1 MAMDQGVKDMKN
13 FFFGLDGPV
22 IQFLCKAADCIFVS
36 LLCALF
42 SLPVVTI
49 GASLAAANKVMCD
62 IIHETDNGIIKGFV
76 TAFFRNFMKATIAWL
91 VFVLLVALLLLC
103 VMYVSA
109 NFTGVIALA
118 LYLVLLY
125 GTVAVLGCFSYIL
138 PLVIRY
144 ENSMIQHG
152 KNAMILTFGKLPRT
166 FAMILLNL
174 SPLIIYLL
182 SPDAFFKTVILW
194 PTVGVGAV
202 VYMNQ
207 CMMKPIY
214 EELEESDQDQ

>member
-1 MAMDQGVKDMKN
+1 MVREQGVKNMKN

-22 IQFLCKAADCIFVS
+22 IQFLCKVADCIFVS

-42 SLPVVTI
+42 CLPLVTI

-76 TAFFRNFMKATIAWL
+76 AAFIKNFMKATIAWL
-91 VFVLLVALLLLC
+91 VFILLVALLLLC
-103 VMYVSA
+103 VVYVSA
-109 NFTGVIALA
+109 HFTGVVALG

-125 GTVAVLGCFSYIL
+125 GSVAVLGCFSYIL
-138 PLVIRY
+138 PLIIRY
-144 ENSMIQHG
+144 ENSMILHG
-152 KNAMILTFGKLPRT
+152 KNAMILAFGKLPKT

-182 SPDAFFKTVILW
+182 GPDAFFKTVILW

-202 VYMNQ
+202 VYMVQ
-207 CMMKPIY
+207 YMMKPIY
-214 EELEESDQDQ
+214 EELEESDQDP